1 MSTVVGDGSLAEL
14 HEQRDFLLRSLL
26 DLEAE
31 REAGDLDEADY
42 QALRDSYTVR
52 AAAVLRAIESS
63 TATGTAPRAGA
74 GGSPAAGPGIDGAP
88 TSATGDPDAAGGPA
102 ATAPTADP
110 VDGAGR
116 RQPAAPPAAPRR
128 RWARPTLTVAAVLA
142 LAGLA
147 GTLMARSAGERL
159 PGEAA
164 SGSLTATGASSDLQR
179 ARTLIGEGKTLEAI
193 KTFDK
198 VLRDDPLQP
207 EALAYRGWLLRL
219 AGRAGGDRSLID
231 SGMAFIERAV
241 AADPTYPD
249 AHFFRGVILYQDR
262 RDPAGAVAEFRAF
275 LANDPPPAMV
285 PVVEDSLRRALADSG
300 QPGSSPPPPP
310 TQPGPPPAP

>member
-1 MSTVVGDGSLAEL
+1 MSAAIEKASVAEL
-14 HEQRDFLLRSLL
+14 HEQRDFLLRSLE

-31 REAGDLDEADY
+31 RDAGDLDDTDY
-42 QALRDSYTVR
+42 QALRDSYTAR
-52 AAAVLRAIESS
+52 AAAVLRAIEVAEAPVAARAAD
-63 TATGTAPRAGA
+63 THATG
-74 GGSPAAGPGIDGAP
+74 S
-88 TSATGDPDAAGGPA
+88 
-102 ATAPTADP
+102 
-110 VDGAGR
+110 
-116 RQPAAPPAAPRR
+116 APRR
-128 RWARPTLTVAAVLA
+128 RRARPVLTVIGVLA

-164 SGSLTATGASSDLQR
+164 SGSLTSTGASSDLQR
-179 ARTLIGEGKTLEAI
+179 ARLLIGEGKTLEAI

-198 VLRDDPLQP
+198 VLGEDPFQP

-249 AHFFRGVILYQDR
+249 AHFFRGIILYQDR
-262 RDPAGAVAEFRAF
+262 GDPAGAVAEFRAF
-275 LANDPPPAMV
+275 LANDPPQAMV

-300 QPGSSPPPPP
+300 QPGSPSP
-310 TQPGPPPAP
+310 QPQPDPPPAP

>member
-1 MSTVVGDGSLAEL
+1 MSVVVGDSSLAEL
-14 HEQRDFLLRSLL
+14 HEQRAFLLRSLE

-31 REAGDLDEADY
+31 REAGDVDDADY
-42 QALRDSYTVR
+42 EALRSSYTAR
-52 AAAVLRAIESS
+52 AAAVLRAIGAAEE
-63 TATGTAPRAGA
+63 APGTSAAA
-74 GGSPAAGPGIDGAP
+74 DEPAAGAHPRSSFLARGA
-88 TSATGDPDAAGGPA
+88 S
-102 ATAPTADP
+102 
-110 VDGAGR
+110 
-116 RQPAAPPAAPRR
+116 PRR
-128 RWARPTLTVAAVLA
+128 RWARPLLTVVSVLA

-147 GTLMARSAGERL
+147 GALMARSAGERL

-164 SGSLTATGASSDLQR
+164 TGSLTSTGASSDLQR
-179 ARTLIGEGKTLEAI
+179 ARLLIGEGKTLEAI

-198 VLRDDPLQP
+198 ILREDPRQP

-219 AGRAGGDRSLID
+219 AGRAGGNPSLID

-275 LANDPPPAMV
+275 LANDPPPEMV
-285 PVVEDSLRRALADSG
+285 PVVEDSLRRALADSQAAGAAPPTPEG
-300 QPGSSPPPPP
+300 QPQPQAPP
-310 TQPGPPPAP
+310 QP